1 MAKFFSWEPW
11 LGEVVSALNAPT
23 AAHGVKRIVQFH
35 PPTDVLET
43 DEQLMIMVELPGLE
57 REDITLEVHGNELIV
72 YGERK
77 LPESSGVFQI
87 MERSYGCFS
96 RKIVL
101 PSVFDAS
108 SMEARMRAGLL
119 TIIVSKASFADRRIE
134 VLVEG

>member
-11 LGEVVSALNAPT
+11 LGEAMSSLCTPT
-23 AAHGVKRIVQFH
+23 TVQGTKRIAQFH
-35 PPTDVLET
+35 PLTDVLET
-43 DEQLMIMVELPGLE
+43 DEQLVIMVELPGLE
-57 REDITLEVHGNELIV
+57 REDVSLEVHGNELIV

-77 LPESSGVFQI
+77 LPESSGAFQI

-101 PSVFDAS
+101 PSALAIS

-119 TIIVSKASFADRRIE
+119 TITVFKASFSNRRID
-134 VLVEG
+134 VFVED